1 MSGGCRVQL
10 SQGRRLS
17 FGVCPF
23 TLYVPRKKLMTQ
35 RDTFEFSQRRDGFL
49 NRKCPSIKLISKTQK
64 YDRNPKSIR
73 CCHTELLSVKK
84 KEKGWHDIVVGRASQ
99 QQSHY
104 HSAAAWYKQSISN
117 SKTSMRDTSHL
128 HADIRKDT
136 GWTIGAKLLWKHSC
150 KQSLNYSWVH
160 SSKHS
165 CKPNMT
171 KAISSSDQWILL
183 KKMKT
188 SIRPIETLTKYFLPS
203 KV

>member
-1 MSGGCRVQL
+1 MQL

-84 KEKGWHDIVVGRASQ
+84 KEKG
-99 QQSHY
+99 
-104 HSAAAWYKQSISN
+104 
-117 SKTSMRDTSHL
+117 
-128 HADIRKDT
+128 
-136 GWTIGAKLLWKHSC
+136 
-150 KQSLNYSWVH
+150 
-160 SSKHS
+160 
-165 CKPNMT
+165 
-171 KAISSSDQWILL
+171 
-183 KKMKT
+183 
-188 SIRPIETLTKYFLPS
+188 
-203 KV
+203 